1 MKALFV
7 TLVIC
12 SALFIQCAISEES
25 ESYYDSAA
33 VVTDVDGEVVEFE
46 TPDGNLWAMYGF
58 GYEVGEHV
66 NVSFSDNGTTHYIYD
81 DVVLDA
87 VKVRGVSA

>member
-1 MKALFV
+1 MKGLLIVLAVFSV
-7 TLVIC
+7 
-12 SALFIQCAISEES
+12 LFIRCAVADEN

-66 NVSFSDNGTTHYIYD
+66 NVSFSDNGTANYIYD
-81 DVVLDA
+81 DIVLDA
-87 VKVRGVSA
+87 VEVRG